1 MNATPRIHLQSGN
14 EPYLPGTTVH
24 LQFQAQGS
32 NAFEPL
38 AVTLVKRFEPFTSA
52 ALLLV

>member
-1 MNATPRIHLQSGN
+1 MRATPRIHLENGG
-14 EPYLPGTTVH
+14 EPHLPGTTVH

-38 AVTLVKRFEPFTSA
+38 AVTLVKRFELFTSA
-52 ALLLV
+52 AVLLV